1 MNRRDWSSVH
11 ELLAKI
17 RTVRTVS
24 SRAPPLNNGGTRF
37 VVLPFE
43 ILIGQNVLTMSKVDP
58 VIHTEYLCSGGATTW
73 IAIVC
78 GASHQVFRHVL
89 TSPDLLKLAFA
100 SC

>member
-1 MNRRDWSSVH
+1 MSYSPKS
-11 ELLAKI
+11 ELLERSVREHLL
-17 RTVRTVS
+17 RTMV
-24 SRAPPLNNGGTRF
+24 GTRF

-43 ILIGQNVLTMSKVDP
+43 ILIGHNVFTMSKVDP